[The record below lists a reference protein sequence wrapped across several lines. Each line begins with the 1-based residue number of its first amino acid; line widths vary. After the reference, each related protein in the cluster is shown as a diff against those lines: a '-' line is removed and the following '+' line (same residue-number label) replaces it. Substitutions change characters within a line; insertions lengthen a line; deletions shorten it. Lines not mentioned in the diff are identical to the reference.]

1 MINEVIKQ
9 NSLPVERYH
18 PLMTEADDL
27 PIVEWLHKLRL
38 HQIELD
44 KKNDELRCAHVVQDE
59 PRDCY
64 VGLYDFAPVGYLTLT
79 REGKIAEINPTAA
92 RLLGVDRRKL
102 PSDHFSAFV
111 TPKDIECC
119 QLFFSGIK
127 KHNQRNNT
135 EMTLKRSDG
144 AVFPVQMECLS
155 VPSAGKGSM
164 LRITLTESKKQ
175 AKRVLHEDQTHT
187 LDIEQASA
195 EMGSWDWDIT
205 TGRVIFNERWA
216 KIRGYR
222 LGDIESHIDTWENS
236 IYPNDFPAYD
246 AALTAHLENS
256 TPFFQAEYRVR
267 TRSGSLIWLLNRGTV
282 IQRDAE
288 GNPLHMAGIEM
299 DITERRNSDKIKTL
313 KIKELH

>member
-9 NSLPVERYH
+9 NSLSAERYH
-18 PLMTEADDL
+18 PLITEADDL
-27 PIVEWLHKLRL
+27 PIVEWLHELRL
-38 HQIELD
+38 HQIEL
-44 KKNDELRCAHVVQDE
+44 ERQSEEPRHAHVVQE
-59 PRDCY
+59 ESRDCY

-79 REGKIAEINPTAA
+79 REGLIAEINLTAA

-102 PSDHFSAFV
+102 PPHHFSTFV
-111 TPKDIECC
+111 APKDVECC

-127 KHNQRNNT
+127 KHNQRNST
-135 EMTLKRSDG
+135 ELLLKRSDG

-155 VPSAGKGSM
+155 VPSGGKGSI
-164 LRITLTESKKQ
+164 LRIILTESKQ
-175 AKRVLHEDQTHT
+175 AKRVLREDQTHT
-187 LDIEQASA
+187 LDIDQASA
-195 EMGSWDWDIT
+195 KMGSWDWDIK

-216 KIRGYR
+216 KMRGYR
-222 LGDIESHIDTWENS
+222 LSDIESHIDTWENS

-246 AALTAHLENS
+246 AALTAHLENR

-267 TRSGSLIWLLNRGTV
+267 TRQGSLIWLLNRGTV
-282 IQRDAE
+282 IQRDTE

-299 DITERRNSDKIKTL
+299 DVTELRNNDKIKAL